1 MGDMQDQRDHIPQ
14 ELQPKRGGWGLL
26 RVLLFIFVIFL
37 VLRLFFA
44 HLLALLIVGPLV
56 LGIPL
61 LFLLIMCGGI
71 LVAAFFTMAG
81 LFVCGVVLLSIVLL
95 LATIFAMSWP
105 VVILVAAFVIV
116 LLLAHHKEG
125 LDNEK

>member
-1 MGDMQDQRDHIPQ
+1 MSETQGNNNLDHKK
-14 ELQPKRGGWGLL
+14 LQPQRGGWGLL

-44 HLLALLIVGPLV
+44 HLLGLMIVGPLV

-61 LFLLIMCGGI
+61 LFLLIMGGGI

-81 LFVCGVVLLSIVLL
+81 LFICGTILLAILLL
-95 LATIFAMSWP
+95 LASIFAMSWP
-105 VVILVAAFVIV
+105 IVILVAGFVIV
-116 LLLAHHKEG
+116 LLLAHHKKG
-125 LDNEK
+125 LDHEK